1 MPVKPRH
8 DHDGMVLM
16 IVLVFALLLVG
27 SVATLSRQ
35 AVIDSA
41 IARNRENRE
50 RADGLARGGIE
61 LAKALILADKFK
73 GREEQELETNNDLW
87 ATIME
92 QEIEAPGGGTL
103 RVRIEDATARLNL
116 NAVVVDSGGDDLVE
130 SDGQALLEALL
141 EKVIDEMPIP
151 PGEKVYDLSDLT
163 THLIDFVDADDD
175 SLDGGDESRA
185 YQYRS
190 RDEPGPLNRPL
201 LSIDELRAVPGFD
214 AKLVDALK
222 PYLTVHPPGFRGG
235 INPNTAP
242 PHVLAL
248 IFFDDGVRQRLAD
261 EDDVREILKIRQE
274 GGFVCGE
281 DQSLEACTPMSEI
294 VPNAAGIFP
303 PLSFES
309 DVFLVVSEARVGDM
323 RRGVEAVLD
332 RTAAPS
338 VTLLSWRVL

>member
-1 MPVKPRH
+1 MPVKRRYGQ
-8 DHDGMVLM
+8 DGLVLM
-16 IVLVFALLLVG
+16 MVLVFALLLVG

-61 LAKALILADKFK
+61 LAKALILADKFQ
-73 GREEQELETNNDLW
+73 GSEEQALETSNDLW

-92 QEIEAPGGGTL
+92 HEIEAPGGGRL
-103 RVRIEDATARLNL
+103 RLRIEDATARLNL
-116 NAVVVDSGGDDLVE
+116 NAVVVDSQGDDLIE
-130 SDGQALLEALL
+130 SDGQGLLEALL

-151 PGEKVYDLSDLT
+151 PGEKIYDLSELT
-163 THLIDFVDADDD
+163 TNLIDFIDADDD

-214 AKLVDALK
+214 ARLVAALK

-248 IFFDDGVRQRLAD
+248 IFFDDGVQQRLGAENVSGD
-261 EDDVREILKIRQE
+261 ALGQLLLQNSWGHFHCLEHLLQMIVRPIEKRRPRFSPQTKRGGNILQYGCQGLSHFAQLVGAGQFDRH
-274 GGFVCGE
+274 
-281 DQSLEACTPMSEI
+281 LTI
-294 VPNAAGIFP
+294 VLAGY
-303 PLSFES
+303 
-309 DVFLVVSEARVGDM
+309 A
-323 RRGVEAVLD
+323 
-332 RTAAPS
+332 
-338 VTLLSWRVL
+338 

>member
-1 MPVKPRH
+1 MRQGKH
-8 DHDGMVLM
+8 HDGMVLM
-16 IVLVFALLLVG
+16 IVLVFALLLAG

-50 RADGLARGGIE
+50 RADGIARSGIE
-61 LAKALILADKFK
+61 LAKALILADMIL
-73 GREEQELETNNDLW
+73 GTEEQKLETHNDVW
-87 ATIME
+87 ATIRE
-92 QEIEAPGGGTL
+92 HEIEAPGGGTL
-103 RVRIEDATARLNL
+103 RLSIEDATSRLNL
-116 NAVVVDSGGDDLVE
+116 NAVVVDAQGDDLVE
-130 SDGQALLEALL
+130 TDGQELLKAIL

-151 PGEKVYDLSDLT
+151 PGEKVYDLSELT
-163 THLIDFVDADDD
+163 THLIDFVDADDE

-185 YQYRS
+185 YEYRS

-201 LSIDELRAVPGFD
+201 LSLDELRAVPGFD

-248 IFFDDGVRQRLAD
+248 IFFEDGVRLRLAD
-261 EDDVREILKIRQE
+261 EDDVRGILKVRNE
-274 GGFVCGE
+274 GGFICGE
-281 DQSLEACTPMSEI
+281 GQSLESCTPMSDI

-303 PLSFES
+303 PLSFVS
-309 DVFLVVSEARVGDM
+309 DVFLVISEAQVGDM

-332 RTAAPS
+332 RSGAPS
-338 VTLLSWRVL
+338 VTLLSWRLL